1 MEVTFHLESFDG
13 PLDLLLSLISKNKV
27 SIFDI
32 PIAEILDQY
41 MEYLDK
47 MKSFDMEIASSFV
60 TMAAQLTYIKSKMLL
75 PKNDEQIEEDPR
87 ASLVEALLEYQ
98 KIKLA
103 GEALSDM
110 GETGLDIFTR
120 ERESLEKEKRF
131 SGDAEVSALV
141 KAAAKMFERFERKA
155 PPPINK
161 FAGIVGRET
170 VSVGSKIAE
179 IASLL
184 AENDSVSFMSLV
196 EKSRSRSEIVAVFL
210 ALLELIKA
218 KKIDISE
225 KGEDYV
231 LTLKQAEKEVTEN
244 GQ

>member
-1 MEVTFHLESFDG
+1 
-13 PLDLLLSLISKNKV
+13 
-27 SIFDI
+27 
-32 PIAEILDQY
+32 
-41 MEYLDK
+41 
-47 MKSFDMEIASSFV
+47 
-60 TMAAQLTYIKSKMLL
+60 
-75 PKNDEQIEEDPR
+75 
-87 ASLVEALLEYQ
+87 
-98 KIKLA
+98 
-103 GEALSDM
+103 
-110 GETGLDIFTR
+110 
-120 ERESLEKEKRF
+120 
-131 SGDAEVSALV
+131 
-141 KAAAKMFERFERKA
+141 MFERFERKA

-161 FAGIVGRET
+161 FAGIVGNKT

-231 LTLKQAEKEVTEN
+231 LTLKKAEKEVTEN